1 MTTFTTPA
9 PATTGIERLI
19 LVAADAARGAVARR
33 VRRRDDVV
41 GRRSAAV
48 LTDAV
53 DRRQRAVAR
62 GAIGLFPG

>member
-1 MTTFTTPA
+1 MTTLTTLV
-9 PATTGIERLI
+9 PATTGVERLI

-33 VRRRDDVV
+33 VQRRTDPV

-48 LTDAV
+48 LAAAA